1 MDDLMC
7 FLIYLG
13 SEFRNKQLYKGIL
26 LKNLVKVC
34 SRRGFGLFTIFF
46 SFIFAVFM
54 IDCITKA

>member
-1 MDDLMC
+1 MADLMC

-13 SEFRNKQLYKGIL
+13 SGFRNKQLYKGIL

-46 SFIFAVFM
+46 
-54 IDCITKA
+54 